1 MKKEYVITVD
11 FGGTKI
17 LTALLNSKNEIID
30 RVKLATDIKKKADG
44 MVIDIAD
51 SIKQLLKKTGVK
63 PNSIEAVSMGVPGTV
78 NPFTGEIGN
87 APNLQINN
95 FNIKKALQKYISLPI
110 LIENDVNLAGLGIK
124 KFEFNDKIKNM
135 LVVFVGTGIGGALF
149 FNGKLYRGSSFYA
162 GEIGHM
168 KVNSSGALS
177 YDGDVTFEG
186 LASRTAIVES
196 ITKQIKK
203 KNKSV
208 LSEYVFKNRKI
219 KSKAIAKAIKE
230 KDDLIIKEIS
240 KACGTIGRVLGSIT
254 TLLNFD
260 TIVLGGGLLE
270 ANSEFMMP
278 KIESAFDKAVIKE
291 IGKSAKLKVTKLG
304 DDGPLYGGI
313 ALAEEFNH

>member
-17 LTALLNSKNEIID
+17 LTALLNSKNEIIG
-30 RVKLATDIKKKADG
+30 RVKLMTDIKKKADG

-78 NPFTGEIGN
+78 NPFTCEIGN
-87 APNLQINN
+87 APNLQISN

-177 YDGDVTFEG
+177 YGSDVTFEG

-230 KDDLIIKEIS
+230 KDDLTIKEIS
-240 KACGTIGRVLGSIT
+240 KACGIIGRVLGSIT

-278 KIESAFDKAVIKE
+278 KIESAFDTAVIKE
-291 IGKSAKLKVTKLG
+291 IGKSTKLKVTKLG

>member
-17 LTALLNSKNEIID
+17 LTALLNSNNEIIE
-30 RVKLATDIKKKADG
+30 RVKIATDIKKKADG
-44 MVIDIAD
+44 MVADIAH
-51 SIKQLLKKTGVK
+51 SIKQLIKKTGVK
-63 PNSIEAVSMGVPGTV
+63 QSSIEAVSMGVPGTV

-87 APNLQINN
+87 APNLQISN

-124 KFEFNDKIKNM
+124 KFEFKDKIKNM
-135 LVVFVGTGIGGALF
+135 LIVFVGTGIGGALF
-149 FNGKLYRGSSFYA
+149 FNGKIYRGSSFFA

-168 KVNSSGALS
+168 KVGPSGSLS
-177 YDGDVTFEG
+177 FDGDVTFEG
-186 LASRTAIVES
+186 LASRTAIVAA

-208 LSEYVFKNRKI
+208 LSEYILKNKKI

-230 KDDLIIKEIS
+230 KDDITVKEITN
-240 KACGTIGRVLGSIT
+240 ACKIIGRVLGSIT

-270 ANSEFMMP
+270 ANSDFMMP
-278 KIESAFDKAVIKE
+278 KIEKAFNEAVIKE

>member
-17 LTALLNSKNEIID
+17 LTALLNSKNEIIE
-30 RVKLATDIKKKADG
+30 RVKIATDIKKKADG
-44 MVIDIAD
+44 MVADIAD
-51 SIKQLLKKTGVK
+51 SIKQLIKKTGVK
-63 PNSIEAVSMGVPGTV
+63 QSSIEAVSMGVPGTV

-87 APNLQINN
+87 APNLQISN
-95 FNIKKALQKYISLPI
+95 FNIKKALQKYIPLPI

-124 KFEFNDKIKNM
+124 KFEFKDKIKNM
-135 LVVFVGTGIGGALF
+135 LIVFVGTGIGGALF
-149 FNGKLYRGSSFYA
+149 FNGKIYRGSSIFA

-168 KVNSSGALS
+168 KVGPSGSLS

-186 LASRTAIVES
+186 LASRTAIVAA

-208 LSEYVFKNRKI
+208 LSEYVLKNKKI

-230 KDDLIIKEIS
+230 KDDITVKEITN
-240 KACGTIGRVLGSIT
+240 ACKIIGRVLGSIT

-270 ANSEFMMP
+270 ANSDFMMP
-278 KIESAFDKAVIKE
+278 KIEKAFNEAVIKE

>member
-17 LTALLNSKNEIID
+17 LTALLNSKNEIIE

-44 MVIDIAD
+44 MVADIAH
-51 SIKQLLKKTGVK
+51 SIKQLIKKTGVK
-63 PNSIEAVSMGVPGTV
+63 QSSIEAVSMGVPGTV

-87 APNLQINN
+87 APNLQISN

-124 KFEFNDKIKNM
+124 KFEFKDKIKNM
-135 LVVFVGTGIGGALF
+135 LIVFVGTGIGGALF
-149 FNGKLYRGSSFYA
+149 FNGKIYRGSSFFA

-168 KVNSSGALS
+168 KVGPSGSLS

-186 LASRTAIVES
+186 LASRTAIVAA

-208 LSEYVFKNRKI
+208 LSEYVLKNKKI

-230 KDDLIIKEIS
+230 KDDITVKEITN
-240 KACGTIGRVLGSIT
+240 ACKIIGRVLGSIT

-270 ANSEFMMP
+270 ANSDFMMP
-278 KIESAFDKAVIKE
+278 KIEKAFNEAVIKE